1 MSKVWVL
8 DTFAKGTGASVV
20 PLERTVTKPSS
31 AVEPVFVPRKPA
43 PRPTEAPEPRP
54 QRSFRVVD
62 VMTREVL
69 VADGTARETVD
80 ALEQVRSIVD
90 VDLYVWQ
97 PTQER
102 WRMLTFG
109 ERRAM
114 WELQGT
120 TPSPR

>member
-1 MSKVWVL
+1 
-8 DTFAKGTGASVV
+8 
-20 PLERTVTKPSS
+20 
-31 AVEPVFVPRKPA
+31 VFVPRKPA
-43 PRPTEAPEPRP
+43 PRPPEAPEPKP
-54 QRSFRVVD
+54 QRRFRVVD

-69 VADGTARETVD
+69 VADGSARETVD

-97 PTQER
+97 PTQEH

-114 WELQGT
+114 WELKGT
-120 TPSPR
+120 TAPPR

>member
-8 DTFAKGTGASVV
+8 DTFTKGTGASVV
-20 PLERTVTKPSS
+20 PLERTLTKPSP
-31 AVEPVFVPRKPA
+31 AEEPLFVPRKPV
-43 PRPTEAPEPRP
+43 PRPPEAPEPRP
-54 QRSFRVVD
+54 QRRFRVVD
-62 VMTREVL
+62 VMSREVL
-69 VADGTARETVD
+69 VADGSPRETVD

-97 PTQER
+97 PKQER

-114 WELQGT
+114 WELKGT
-120 TPSPR
+120 PATPG